1 MLTNTLL
8 LCITQEALTKVRARV
23 RDRARDRFNAGRRDA
38 VAIPDNVVPIQYS
51 RRRATYWRADKIEQ
65 HRQAALRN

>member
-8 LCITQEALTKVRARV
+8 LCITQEALTKVRAR
-23 RDRARDRFNAGRRDA
+23 ARDHFGAGRRDA

-51 RRRATYWRADKIEQ
+51 RRRATYWRADEIEQ
-65 HRQAALRN
+65 HRQAVLRN

>member
-8 LCITQEALTKVRARV
+8 LCITEEALTKVR
-23 RDRARDRFNAGRRDA
+23 DRFSATRRDED
-38 VAIPDNVVPIQYS
+38 AIPDNVVPIQYS

>member
-23 RDRARDRFNAGRRDA
+23 RDRARDHFGAARRDA
-38 VAIPDNVVPIQYS
+38 DAIPDNVVPIQYS

>member
-8 LCITQEALTKVRARV
+8 LCITQEALTKVRAR
-23 RDRARDRFNAGRRDA
+23 ARDHFGAARRDA
-38 VAIPDNVVPIQYS
+38 DAIPDNVVPIQYS

>member
-8 LCITQEALTKVRARV
+8 LCITQEALTRV
-23 RDRARDRFNAGRRDA
+23 RDRFGANRRDDDA
-38 VAIPDNVVPIQYS
+38 TPDNVVPIQYS

>member
-8 LCITQEALTKVRARV
+8 LCITQEALTKVR
-23 RDRARDRFNAGRRDA
+23 DRARDRFGAARRDEEA
-38 VAIPDNVVPIQYS
+38 VPDNVVPIQYS

>member
-8 LCITQEALTKVRARV
+8 LCITQEALTKVRAR
-23 RDRARDRFNAGRRDA
+23 ARDRFGAARREAD
-38 VAIPDNVVPIQYS
+38 AIPDNVAPIQYS

>member
-8 LCITQEALTKVRARV
+8 LYMTQEALTKVRAK
-23 RDRARDRFNAGRRDA
+23 ARDHFGTARRDED
-38 VAIPDNVVPIQYS
+38 AIPDNVVPVQFS

>member
-8 LCITQEALTKVRARV
+8 LCITQEALTKVRAR
-23 RDRARDRFNAGRRDA
+23 ARDHFGAARRDA
-38 VAIPDNVVPIQYS
+38 DAIPDNPDNVVPIQYS